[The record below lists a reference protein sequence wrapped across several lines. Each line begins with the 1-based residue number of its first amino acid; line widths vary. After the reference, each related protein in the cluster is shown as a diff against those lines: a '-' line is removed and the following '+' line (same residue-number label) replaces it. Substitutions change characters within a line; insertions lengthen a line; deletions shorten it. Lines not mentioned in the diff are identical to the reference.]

1 MHGWELPH
9 GAEDRPLRT
18 GVLVVGSGVAGLTTA
33 WCLCRSGVPTTIL
46 TRASLSDSST
56 DWAQGGLAAV
66 WSPEDSTRSHVA
78 DTQIGRA
85 HV

>member
-33 WCLCRSGVPTTIL
+33 LCLCRSGVPTTIL

-56 DWAQGGLAAV
+56 D
-66 WSPEDSTRSHVA
+66 
-78 DTQIGRA
+78 
-85 HV
+85 